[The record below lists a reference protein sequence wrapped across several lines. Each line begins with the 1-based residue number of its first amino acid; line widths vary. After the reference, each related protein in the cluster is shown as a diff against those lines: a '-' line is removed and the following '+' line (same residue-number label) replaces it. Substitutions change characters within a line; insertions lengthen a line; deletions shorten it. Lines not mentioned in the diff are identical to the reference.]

1 MLYCRILATIGSLL
15 PISTEAI
22 SQPWDV
28 FDQAKRLVEAESFG
42 RDGRGWLARL
52 GTSLAVADGNLVAA
66 LHWTEELVDPFW
78 SAIGKAR
85 IRLATGDREA
95 AGELATA
102 CALCPAS
109 GRSRTSPRPMRHRS
123 GGGRETRGHSGR
135 NSRREQLL
143 QTIASE
149 GIETVELV
157 EQCRMASPWTSGW
170 PATGR
175 CTDLVAS
182 GSGQLVE
189 PLTDRTGRPA
199 FFAQPVDDPEI
210 ADELYVSVNTLK
222 FHLKVI
228 YRKLGVNSRAEAAEG
243 RAG

>member
-52 GTSLAVADGNLVAA
+52 GTSLAVADGNLVAG

-78 SAIGKAR
+78 S
-85 IRLATGDREA
+85 DRQ
-95 AGELATA
+95 GSH
-102 CALCPAS
+102 PPRHR
-109 GRSRTSPRPMRHRS
+109 RSRGGRRAGHRLCAVSGIGSFSNFSSRPMRHRS

-135 NSRREQLL
+135 NGRREQPAPDHRLRRHRDGGARG
-143 QTIASE
+143 TDAP
-149 GIETVELV
+149 
-157 EQCRMASPWTSGW
+157 ASPGRVVGKAS
-170 PATGR
+170 ATGR

-182 GSGQLVE
+182 GSKPAGRAA
-189 PLTDRTGRPA
+189 DRTGTGRPA
-199 FFAQPVDDPEI
+199 FFAQP
-210 ADELYVSVNTLK
+210 
-222 FHLKVI
+222 
-228 YRKLGVNSRAEAAEG
+228 G
-243 RAG
+243 